1 VELSTS
7 NRLEQLLID
16 RSTQYY
22 VNQVECSVYKL
33 TLAMGCV
40 GQRKPTD
47 APRNFRPRLADPPR
61 ILRRSVTGKLNA
73 ILPALEEI
81 PLPQRQSLC
90 VCKAEVIITHARYVK
105 KFIANLL
112 LIDFGFNFDF
122 DFVGPATGSGVG
134 YPYNGSPLV
143 VVVSIHEQ
151 NGTISYTIRTFLGHN
166 CFPLQGRF

>member
-1 VELSTS
+1 
-7 NRLEQLLID
+7 
-16 RSTQYY
+16 
-22 VNQVECSVYKL
+22 
-33 TLAMGCV
+33 MGCV

-61 ILRRSVTGKLNA
+61 ILPRSVTGKLNA
-73 ILPALEEI
+73 ILPALEGI

-134 YPYNGSPLV
+134 YPHNGSPLTSATSFPATPPFRPLFGV
-143 VVVSIHEQ
+143 AIAHVYHH
-151 NGTISYTIRTFLGHN
+151 NDAISRVHDLRLCI
-166 CFPLQGRF
+166 